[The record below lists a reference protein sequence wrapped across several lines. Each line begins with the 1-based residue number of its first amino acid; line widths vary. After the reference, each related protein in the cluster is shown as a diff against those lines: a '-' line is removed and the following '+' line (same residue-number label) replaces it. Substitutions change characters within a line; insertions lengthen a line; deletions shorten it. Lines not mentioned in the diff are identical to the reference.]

1 MKRLKSLLIA
11 TVLFLGTSQTISA
24 QAKTAHVDVNEII
37 SKMPAMLDAQKQ
49 LEKLS
54 ATYDAEYKTMAE
66 EYTNKMK
73 KYEQEANTVGDAVNQ
88 TRQAEMQ
95 DLVKRIT
102 DYRDNAQKELQK
114 KESDLVKPLMDKIK
128 ASIQKV
134 GKAKGY
140 QYVLN
145 VADLLLSDG
154 PDLTAD
160 IKKDLPKIPYLFISS
175 VAEKGLTELKD
186 LIWERLNHD

>member
-11 TVLFLGTSQTISA
+11 GVLFLGTMQTMNA

-66 EYTNKMK
+66 EYQNKIK
-73 KYEQEANTVGDAVNQ
+73 KYDQEAATVGDAVNA
-88 TRQAEMQ
+88 TRQTEVQ

-114 KESDLVKPLMDKIK
+114 KESDLVKPLMDKVK

-145 VADLLLSDG
+145 AADLLLTDG
-154 PDLTAD
+154 PDLTDD
-160 IKKDLPKIPYLFISS
+160 IKKDLGF
-175 VAEKGLTELKD
+175 
-186 LIWERLNHD
+186 

>member
-11 TVLFLGTSQTISA
+11 TVLFLGASQTINA

-54 ATYDAEYKTMAE
+54 ATYDAEYKTMAD

-160 IKKDLPKIPYLFISS
+160 IKKDLGF
-175 VAEKGLTELKD
+175 
-186 LIWERLNHD
+186 

>member
-11 TVLFLGTSQTISA
+11 TVLFLGTSYTINA

-54 ATYDAEYKTMAE
+54 GTYDAEYKTMAE
-66 EYTNKMK
+66 EYQNKIK
-73 KYEQEANTVGDAVNQ
+73 KYDQEAETVTDAVNQ
-88 TRQAEMQ
+88 TRRVEVD
-95 DLVKRIT
+95 DLIKRIT

-114 KESDLVKPLMDKIK
+114 KESDLVKPLQEKIR
-128 ASIQKV
+128 ASISKV
-134 GKAKGY
+134 GKAKGF
-140 QYVLN
+140 QYILNSSDVSLVLL
-145 VADLLLSDG
+145 ADG

-160 IKKDLPKIPYLFISS
+160 VKKDLGF
-175 VAEKGLTELKD
+175 
-186 LIWERLNHD
+186 